1 MFVLS
6 TRPLGV
12 LLDAAPD
19 VVHAR
24 QAYQRHIVGSTYRRA
39 PRPRTQTIDHPQFGE
54 LELDRDVLSV
64 HGMDLRIIVFTA
76 APNSAAAGKLRLLIM
91 LGTEEMAPPRSIDVS

>member
-1 MFVLS
+1 
-6 TRPLGV
+6 
-12 LLDAAPD
+12 
-19 VVHAR
+19 
-24 QAYQRHIVGSTYRRA
+24 
-39 PRPRTQTIDHPQFGE
+39 
-54 LELDRDVLSV
+54 VLSV